1 MPHLLLFITAAFVLA
16 VTPGPGMFY
25 VVGRTWAAGK
35 ADGLASSLGTML
47 GGFVHVTACVVGVS
61 ALVMASATAF
71 SVLKFVG
78 GIYLIYLGIQTFRTA
93 SHESLEMPA
102 PSRDGFFGSHG
113 AGRGRAQLFDG
124 RLRRRSENRFALFL
138 ADARW
143 RAFRQGVVVE
153 ATNPKTAAFFLAFI
167 PQFIVIAN
175 GSVALQF
182 LLLGVISVLLN
193 TGADLI
199 AVLGA
204 ARLQEKFLHRPSLF
218 RRLRQGS
225 GVLMVSLGVGLIAAR
240 QNA

>member
-1 MPHLLLFITAAFVLA
+1 LPHLFLFIAAAFVLA

-35 ADGLASSLGTML
+35 TDGLASSVGTML

-71 SVLKFVG
+71 SVLKLVG
-78 GIYLIYLGIQTFRTA
+78 GIYLIYLGIQTFRAA
-93 SHESLEMPA
+93 SRETLEMPA
-102 PSRDGFFGSHG
+102 PTLDGM
-113 AGRGRAQLFDG
+113 
-124 RLRRRSENRFALFL
+124 
-138 ADARW
+138 W

-175 GSVALQF
+175 GRVAMQF

-193 TGADLI
+193 TGADLV

-204 ARLQEKFLHRPSLF
+204 ARLHQKLVHRPSLF

-225 GVLMVSLGVGLIAAR
+225 GILMASLGVGLIAAR
-240 QNA
+240 RA

>member
-1 MPHLLLFITAAFVLA
+1 MPHLVLFIAAALLLA

-71 SVLKFVG
+71 SVLKLVG
-78 GIYLIYLGIQTFRTA
+78 GIYLIYLGIQTFRAA
-93 SHESLEMPA
+93 SRETREMPA
-102 PSRDGFFGSHG
+102 PSPQG
-113 AGRGRAQLFDG
+113 L
-124 RLRRRSENRFALFL
+124 
-138 ADARW
+138 W

-167 PQFIVIAN
+167 PQFIVTAN
-175 GSVALQF
+175 GHVAMQF

-204 ARLQEKFLHRPSLF
+204 ARLHEKLLHRPSLF

-225 GVLMVSLGVGLIAAR
+225 GLLMAGLGVGLLTAR